1 MPLFDICCL
10 PNSQYNASNSFSL
23 IHISGGVISKPFIAS
38 VEKGVR
44 EQLQAGG
51 PLAGYPVTDV
61 KVILTDG
68 KMHSVDS
75 NDFAFTAAGKLAVKN
90 ALSKAGTSLLQP
102 MEKVT
107 FTAHKNLQG
116 DITGIVSRN
125 DGYVTGSDNIDGDD
139 VQVEAC
145 LPSCSIP
152 EVSNLLRA
160 KSGGSSSFSSEF
172 SHYQT
177 VNDEVAIKSIVEQS
191 PHRHE

>member
-1 MPLFDICCL
+1 MRSQL
-10 PNSQYNASNSFSL
+10 NS
-23 IHISGGVISKPFIAS
+23 
-38 VEKGVR
+38 
-44 EQLQAGG
+44 GG

-68 KMHSVDS
+68 KMHTVDS

-90 ALSKAGTSLLQP
+90 ALAKAGTCLLQP

-107 FTAHKNLQG
+107 FITNKNLQG

-125 DGYVTGSDNIDGDD
+125 DGYVTGSDVVDEND
-139 VQVEAC
+139 VNVEAC
-145 LPSCSIP
+145 LPSCNLP

-160 KSGGSSSFSSEF
+160 KSGGSSSFSSSF

-177 VNDEVAIKSIVEQS
+177 VNDETTIKGIVEQS
-191 PHRHE
+191 PHRHD

>member
-1 MPLFDICCL
+1 M
-10 PNSQYNASNSFSL
+10 S
-23 IHISGGVISKPFIAS
+23 HI
-38 VEKGVR
+38 
-44 EQLQAGG
+44 LQM
-51 PLAGYPVTDV
+51 LSGYPVTDI

-75 NDFAFTAAGKLAVKN
+75 NDFAFTAAGRLAVKH

-107 FTAHKNLQG
+107 FTANKNLQG

-125 DGYVTGSDNIDGDD
+125 NGYVTGSDVDTGEE

-152 EVSNLLRA
+152 EVSNLLRS
-160 KSGGSSSFSSEF
+160 KSGGSSSFLSEF
-172 SHYQT
+172 SHYQV
-177 VNDEVAIKSIVEQS
+177 VNDEVVIKNVVEQS

>member
-1 MPLFDICCL
+1 
-10 PNSQYNASNSFSL
+10 
-23 IHISGGVISKPFIAS
+23 

-44 EQLQAGG
+44 EQLQTGG

-61 KVILTDG
+61 KVSLIDG

-90 ALSKAGTSLLQP
+90 ALSKSGTCLLQP

-107 FTAHKNLQG
+107 FIANKNLQG

-125 DGYVTGSDNIDGDD
+125 DGYVTGSDTVDGDD
-139 VQVEAC
+139 VMVEAC

-160 KSGGSSSFSSEF
+160 KSGGSSTFFSSF
-172 SHYQT
+172 SHYQA
-177 VNDEVAIKSIVEQS
+177 VSDEVVAKSIVEQS